1 MIKSSDV
8 EIVHF
13 KWYFISVPNDEE
25 DIINNSETFPD
36 LSSEEI
42 TKNAL
47 FTASWGEDYI
57 SDDDKNYFP
66 SEDSDSDE
74 FI

>member
-1 MIKSSDV
+1 MT
-8 EIVHF
+8 F
-13 KWYFISVPNDEE
+13 YFISVSSDDE
-25 DIINNSETFPD
+25 DIINNSETLPD

-57 SDDDKNYFP
+57 SDDEKNYHP
-66 SEDSDSDE
+66 SEDSESDE
-74 FI
+74 SILQGL